1 MIIRNASEADLG
13 AIVDIFNSAV
23 RGRISTAQL
32 ETVSVENRL
41 PWFRQHS
48 PESYPLWVTEVGGE
62 IVAWL
67 SFHSFIARQAYRR
80 TAEIGVYVKEK
91 SRRTRIGRTLLEKA
105 IAHSPS
111 LGIKALVGCIFAHN
125 EPSLALFAQ
134 LGFERWGVL
143 PRIAQVDNVARD
155 LVIVGRH
162 VESETQASSPTTR

>member
-67 SFHSFIARQAYRR
+67 SFHSFIARQAYRS

-111 LGIKALVGCIFAHN
+111 LGIKAL
-125 EPSLALFAQ
+125 
-134 LGFERWGVL
+134 
-143 PRIAQVDNVARD
+143 
-155 LVIVGRH
+155 
-162 VESETQASSPTTR
+162 